1 MADRKNPYRGINAH
15 LHSYLQQQGNWK
27 VFHNKH
33 IADLAEA
40 LDAQLPAGYEVG
52 LTDALQIVEI
62 HPDTG
67 ERFRKSPEPDVTIYQ
82 TGSTS
87 LAAGAAAVA
96 IPTLI
101 LTAEETIQ
109 YDPELFFTAVVIYQL
124 VGESS
129 NMKPVTRLELLS
141 PTNKASGGGYFQYIE
156 KRRATIEQGTPLIEL
171 DYLHE
176 TPTPIHHVP
185 SYPAFGRGAYPY
197 LIAVTDPRP
206 TPDIG
211 QTRVFGFNVDAPLPV
226 IKIPLDGDETLAFDF
241 NAVYQRTFESLNFFS
256 NTRRVNYA
264 NPPLNFKSYHPDDQ
278 ARILAVMERIRQ
290 GQAAE

>member
-40 LDAQLPAGYEVG
+40 LDAQLPERYVVG
-52 LTDALQIVEI
+52 LTDSLQIVEY

-67 ERFRKSPEPDVTIYQ
+67 RRIRRYPEPDVTIYD
-82 TGSTS
+82 TGRTS
-87 LAAGAAAVA
+87 PLAVGDIVVA
-96 IPTLI
+96 EPTQV
-101 LTAEETIQ
+101 LTAEATIEV
-109 YDPELFFTAVVIYQL
+109 DPELFLTALVIYEL
-124 VGESS
+124 SETD
-129 NMKPVTRLELLS
+129 KTPVTRIELLS
-141 PTNKASGGGYFQYIE
+141 PTNKSPGDGYFQYIE
-156 KRRATIEQGTPLIEL
+156 KRRATLHQGTPLVEI

-176 TPTPIHHVP
+176 TYTPLHNVP
-185 SYPAFGRGAYPY
+185 LYPDREPDSFPY

-206 TPDIG
+206 ALAQGRAWIYGFGIDTPIPSLEL
-211 QTRVFGFNVDAPLPV
+211 PLANEER
-226 IKIPLDGDETLAFDF
+226 LSFSFDK
-241 NAVYQRTFESLNFFS
+241 VYQQTVASLRFFS
-256 NTRRVNYA
+256 VDLDYT